1 MDKEAVIKDLEKRRQ
16 SQRDHYYRNKE
27 QYLKRNRE
35 RKKRLKKEWLEFK
48 KSLSCEMCGE
58 DHISTFDFHHI
69 EKHPDNRAVNRL
81 VSDYNFKEA
90 YQEIK
95 KCMVLCANC
104 HRKHHHNERLK
115 KKKKKRTQAR
125 KKGNQQESSRSEESP
140 QN

>member
-1 MDKEAVIKDLEKRRQ
+1 MIKDLEKRRQ

-69 EKHPDNRAVNRL
+69 EKHPDNRAVNKL

-104 HRKHHHNERLK
+104 HRKLHHQERIDK
-115 KKKKKRTQAR
+115 KKKKKRKKKRTQAR

>member
-1 MDKEAVIKDLEKRRQ
+1 MIKDLEKRRQ

-35 RKKRLKKEWLEFK
+35 RKKKLKKQWLEFK
-48 KSLSCEMCGE
+48 GSLSCEMCGE

-69 EKHPDNRAVNRL
+69 EKHPDNRAVNKL
-81 VSDYNFKEA
+81 VSNCNFKEA

>member
-1 MDKEAVIKDLEKRRQ
+1 MDKEVVIKDPEKRRQ

-90 YQEIK
+90 YEEIK

>member
-1 MDKEAVIKDLEKRRQ
+1 MIKDLEKRRQ

-35 RKKRLKKEWLEFK
+35 RKKKLKKQWLEFK
-48 KSLSCEMCGE
+48 GSLSCEMCGE

-69 EKHPDNRAVNRL
+69 EKHPDNRAVNKL

-90 YQEIK
+90 YEEIK

>member
-1 MDKEAVIKDLEKRRQ
+1 MDKEVVIKDPEKRRQ

-35 RKKRLKKEWLEFK
+35 RKRRLKKQWLEFK
-48 KSLSCEMCGE
+48 GSLSCEMCGE
-58 DHISTFDFHHI
+58 SHISTFDFHHI

>member
-1 MDKEAVIKDLEKRRQ
+1 MIKDPEKRRQ

-35 RKKRLKKEWLEFK
+35 RKRRLKKQWLEFK
-48 KSLSCEMCGE
+48 GSLSCEMCGE
-58 DHISTFDFHHI
+58 SHISTFDFHHI

-90 YQEIK
+90 YEEIK

>member
-1 MDKEAVIKDLEKRRQ
+1 MIKDPEKRRQ

-27 QYLKRNRE
+27 QYLRRNRE
-35 RKKRLKKEWLEFK
+35 RKKRLKKQWLEFK
-48 KSLSCEMCGE
+48 GSLSCEMCGE

-69 EKHPDNRAVNRL
+69 EKHPDNRAVNKL

-90 YQEIK
+90 YEEIK

-125 KKGNQQESSRSEESP
+125 KKGKQQESSRSEESP

>member
-1 MDKEAVIKDLEKRRQ
+1 VIKDLEKRRQ

-35 RKKRLKKEWLEFK
+35 RKKKLKKQWLEFK
-48 KSLSCEMCGE
+48 GSLSCEMCGE

-90 YQEIK
+90 YEEIK

-104 HRKHHHNERLK
+104 HRKLHHQERIDK
-115 KKKKKRTQAR
+115 KKKKKRKKKRTQAR

>member
-1 MDKEAVIKDLEKRRQ
+1 MIKDPEKRRQ

-35 RKKRLKKEWLEFK
+35 RKKRLKKQWLEFK
-48 KSLSCEMCGE
+48 GSLSCEMCGE
-58 DHISTFDFHHI
+58 SHISTFDFHHI

-90 YQEIK
+90 YEEIK

-104 HRKHHHNERLK
+104 HRKLHHQERVDK
-115 KKKKKRTQAR
+115 KKKK
-125 KKGNQQESSRSEESP
+125 EDSS
-140 QN
+140 